1 MLNLYAY
8 YSNLDPNEIRL
19 DHSNQ
24 AVKPVNNRNVTKLN
38 ATMGTELP

>member
-24 AVKPVNNRNVTKLN
+24 AMKPINNRNVTKLN
-38 ATMGTELP
+38 ARMGTELP